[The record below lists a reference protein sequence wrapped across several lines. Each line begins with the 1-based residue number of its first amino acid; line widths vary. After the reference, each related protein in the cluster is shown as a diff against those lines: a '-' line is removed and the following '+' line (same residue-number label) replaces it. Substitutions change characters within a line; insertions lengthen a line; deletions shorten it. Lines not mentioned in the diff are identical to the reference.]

1 MNTKNFA
8 HKEINEIFQHS
19 QKIAITTHIES
30 DGDGMVAAY
39 ALHYLLGL
47 KGYESFIITDGEQ
60 LSQYD
65 FLGEMPTVIPYQ
77 PGLSFDT
84 LVILDL
90 NSKDRL
96 GKRQQLLEI
105 ARKVVVLDHHLQEN
119 SPISADYFII
129 DSSFVSVGAL
139 LYSLFAPEIAK
150 LSKEERKYIA
160 DCVYVTLLNDTNNFI
175 NANTD
180 PATFRL
186 AAELVEA
193 GAQPFYL
200 YKQFMLNNSA
210 GEMRYIGGTLAT
222 IELELDEQILTMYST
237 YELKQSCGVNPE
249 EFRQATRYV
258 QGVRKLKG
266 LIYFREDA
274 PGEWKLSLRS
284 VPVNVQQIA
293 AKYGGGGHRQA
304 SGCSMRGSLPEIKA
318 LLLKDFATAL
328 AEL

>member
-1 MNTKNFA
+1 MTGIK
-8 HKEINEIFQHS
+8 NEILQILKKAK
-19 QKIAITTHIES
+19 KIAITTHVES
-30 DGDGMVAAY
+30 DGDGLVAAF
-39 ALHYLLGL
+39 ALQYLLKL
-47 KGYESFIITDGEQ
+47 KGYESIIISDGED
-60 LSQYD
+60 LAQYS
-65 FLGEMPTVIPYQ
+65 FLGKTPLVEAYNPNH
-77 PGLSFDT
+77 SFDT
-84 LVILDL
+84 LLILDL
-90 NSKDRL
+90 NSPDRL
-96 GKRQQLLEI
+96 GERHSLL
-105 ARKVVVLDHHLQEN
+105 ASAQNLVVIDHHLPEKH
-119 SPISADYFII
+119 SIPAAVFCV
-129 DSSFVSVGAL
+129 DSSFVSVGAM
-139 LYSLFAPEIAK
+139 LYQLFAEEIAT
-150 LSKEERKYIA
+150 LEAADRKYIA

-222 IELELDEQILTMYST
+222 IELELDGQILSMYST
-237 YELKQSCGVNPE
+237 FELRQQCGVNPE
-249 EFRQATRYV
+249 DFKQATRYV
-258 QGVRKLKG
+258 QGVRNLKG
-266 LIYFREDA
+266 LVYFREDA

-304 SGCSMRGSLPEIKA
+304 AGCSIKGSLSEIKA
-318 LLLKDFATAL
+318 MLLKDFATAL